1 MTFLKRTF
9 VILVSQAHRIQ
20 KLIFVFNNY
29 RVRNSCCFDLKRPKL
44 GMILTHDSDV
54 EGAGEAGTLHIE
66 SFATVVSYRYVLF
79 YQFYINM
86 FIIISNFLLDHQYFF
101 KNIIIIKLIIFFKV
115 ASLLC
120 HYFISRFRG
129 SSLQPTSS
137 LIPSVILK
145 SCKCLLFGHVN
156 DVLV

>member
-101 KNIIIIKLIIFFKV
+101 QKHYHNKIDNLFQSGVITLPLFHFEISGIISLADLFPHSFCNFKIV
-115 ASLLC
+115 
-120 HYFISRFRG
+120 
-129 SSLQPTSS
+129 
-137 LIPSVILK
+137 
-145 SCKCLLFGHVN
+145 
-156 DVLV
+156 